1 MTIAVGSDHAGLEL
15 KTLVIEH
22 LGEMGYDTEDF
33 GTHSETSCDYPDTAG
48 AVARAVAQG
57 RHDLGVLICGTG
69 LGMSIAANKVQG
81 AYAALCCYEYTA
93 RMARS
98 HNAANILCMGGRA
111 TGAEVAKAIVTTFV
125 TAPTSEEERHE
136 RRRGKV
142 RELETGR
149 D

>member
-1 MTIAVGSDHAGLEL
+1 MAIAVGSDHAGLEL

-33 GTHSETSCDYPDTAG
+33 GTHSTASCDYPDIAG
-48 AVARAVAQG
+48 AVARAVAEG
-57 RHDLGVLICGTG
+57 KHDLGVLICATG
-69 LGMSIAANKVQG
+69 LGMSIAANKVPG

-111 TGAEVAKAIVTTFV
+111 TGPEVTRAIVSAFV
-125 TAPTSEEERHE
+125 TTPVSAEERHE

-142 RELETGR
+142 RELEAGAR
-149 D
+149 